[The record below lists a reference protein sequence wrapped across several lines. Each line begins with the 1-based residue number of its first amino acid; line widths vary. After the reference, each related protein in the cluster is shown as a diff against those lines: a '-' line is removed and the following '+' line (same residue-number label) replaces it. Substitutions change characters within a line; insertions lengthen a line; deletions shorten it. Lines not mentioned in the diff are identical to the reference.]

1 MTLIA
6 AAVLIIVLIGVVLAL
21 KNRKTPVPQK
31 DDTPAAPQVQKPEKE
46 LEEILKSLLDLN
58 LLIRKDAD
66 FPAQLTREIEAV
78 MDDLMI
84 ITPAMMDRYPGETL
98 TYEIK
103 KIGKEHLF
111 KTVKTAAS
119 TSLICL
125 NRPLTVSKR
134 YPTDPAILLKKMRL
148 RNLKP
153 WPTFYLQNF
162 NDPIFKFPLV

>member
-111 KTVKTAAS
+111 KTVKEYLDLSTDSREHQLDMFKQTIDSLKEVSNRSRDIVEKNETAEFKTMANFLS
-119 TSLICL
+119 
-125 NRPLTVSKR
+125 SK
-134 YPTDPAILLKKMRL
+134 
-148 RNLKP
+148 
-153 WPTFYLQNF
+153 F
-162 NDPIFKFPLV
+162 